1 MPKVLAV
8 VLTAFL
14 LPAACGYFKEDPMS
28 HDALAKLD
36 FACTQEQYPELPAE
50 ADILYR
56 YALYHDLHNRK
67 RPSQRKN
74 VLDYLHYYRIAA
86 ANGHWR
92 ANLTLQKHLAANDAI
107 EVENSLNE
115 GIAYNLL
122 LEDALPA
129 TADLWW
135 SRYILAGYD
144 PSHEK
149 GDSTAYLR
157 RAAERGN
164 AEAQYMMGEILDAVT
179 DDMDSDDPRYWKIMV
194 ISDKFIHCS
203 ASAGHR
209 FSSPEG
215 ASKSKIIYQND
226 ASALITKWE
235 GKKPKS
241 DKTVRNDGGGF
252 GRHRAAAAG
261 AAARMGRHHR
271 LPAILRWRIPRQT
284 FG

>member
-1 MPKVLAV
+1 MPKVLAI

-36 FACTQEQYPELPAE
+36 FTCTQEQYPELPAE

-122 LEDALPA
+122 LEPPPPTCGGAATSWRATTPA
-129 TADLWW
+129 M
-135 SRYILAGYD
+135 
-144 PSHEK
+144 
-149 GDSTAYLR
+149 R
-157 RAAERGN
+157 RAIPPPTCAAPPN
-164 AEAQYMMGEILDAVT
+164 AAM
-179 DDMDSDDPRYWKIMV
+179 
-194 ISDKFIHCS
+194 
-203 ASAGHR
+203 
-209 FSSPEG
+209 
-215 ASKSKIIYQND
+215 
-226 ASALITKWE
+226 
-235 GKKPKS
+235 PKRS
-241 DKTVRNDGGGF
+241 
-252 GRHRAAAAG
+252 
-261 AAARMGRHHR
+261 
-271 LPAILRWRIPRQT
+271 I
-284 FG
+284 